1 MSYSY
6 LFKYI
11 IIGDSSVG
19 KSAILL
25 QFMEGKFKAE
35 HDTTI
40 GVEFG
45 SKIIQVKGKN
55 VKLQVWDTAGQES
68 FKSITRSYYRGSI
81 CAFLVYD
88 VTNRE
93 SFTNIQ
99 KWLEETQNYA
109 NDKIT
114 LVLVG
119 NKIDLANKRQVSY
132 DEGHEFA
139 QKQDIQFVET
149 SAKMGQ
155 NIDQVFRKSTEDIL
169 QKIENRQ
176 VDATNESLGIK
187 IGPQLTE
194 KMVSDTKKTKKECC

>member
-6 LFKYI
+6 LFKFI

-55 VKLQVWDTAGQES
+55 VKLQVWDT
-68 FKSITRSYYRGSI
+68 
-81 CAFLVYD
+81 
-88 VTNRE
+88 
-93 SFTNIQ
+93 
-99 KWLEETQNYA
+99 
-109 NDKIT
+109 
-114 LVLVG
+114 
-119 NKIDLANKRQVSY
+119 
-132 DEGHEFA
+132 
-139 QKQDIQFVET
+139 
-149 SAKMGQ
+149 
-155 NIDQVFRKSTEDIL
+155 VFRKSTEDIL

-194 KMVSDTKKTKKECC
+194 KMVSDTKKTKKECSC